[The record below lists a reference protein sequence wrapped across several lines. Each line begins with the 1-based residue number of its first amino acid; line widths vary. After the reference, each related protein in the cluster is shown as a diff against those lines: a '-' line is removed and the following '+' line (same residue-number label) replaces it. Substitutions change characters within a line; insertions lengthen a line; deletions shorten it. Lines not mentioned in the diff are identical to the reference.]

1 MVTDGVDPGL
11 TCPSTG
17 LSVVA
22 PSFLP
27 RPLPTYTSLGRA
39 LQGLGVTKLSGFGYS
54 GAFFGTR
61 CAFAFSRIPLIFG
74 GETSEVP
81 LPWGLLYT

>member
-1 MVTDGVDPGL
+1 MVTDGVDLG
-11 TCPSTG
+11 PSTG

-27 RPLPTYTSLGRA
+27 CPVPTCTSLGRA
-39 LQGLGVTKLSGFGYS
+39 LQGLGVAKLSGFGSS

-61 CAFAFSRIPLIFG
+61 CAPDSSGIPLIFG

-81 LPWGLLYT
+81 LPWGLL